1 MNEALACEC
10 LPLLTTTPR
19 LKSDIFSTLRFLLP
33 IFTIFNIVS
42 ALWVLVC
49 TGHSIASPTF
59 IRLRLNGAGHEVHLS
74 SWNLGCWGPSVV
86 ESRRQKEIFRPFKT
100 YHRHTTSRFNTEIIS
115 MCN

>member
-1 MNEALACEC
+1 MNEALACEW
-10 LPLLTTTPR
+10 LALLTTTPR

-33 IFTIFNIVS
+33 IFNIVN

-49 TGHSIASPTF
+49 MGRSIVSPTF
-59 IRLRLNGAGHEVHLS
+59 IRLRLNRAGHEVLFS

-86 ESRRQKEIFRPFKT
+86 VSRRRQEIFRPSKT
-100 YHRHTTSRFNTEIIS
+100 YHRHTTSRFNTENVS